1 MCRLK
6 QLLFLVF
13 FASNVLSEEGFEVI
27 TVASVMPKEA
37 NSIVTSVDKLNLDF
51 LNKALAKDLTSLLKN
66 NLAIDVSNNGGMG
79 QLSSVFLRGT
89 NSNHTLVKINGIKIN
104 PSTAGGAS
112 IYNLDTQLI
121 NEVELGYGPLSA
133 IHGSGAIGGV
143 IDIST
148 KPQNRD
154 SKTSLGLSIGPNEF
168 HKSLFKINR
177 DISENIFFNISGSK
191 TQTDGY
197 PALSNSKLDR

>member
-6 QLLFLVF
+6 QMLFLVF
-13 FASNVLSEEGFEVI
+13 FVSNVLSEEEFEVI

-37 NSIVTSVDKLNLDF
+37 NAIVTSVDKLNLDF

-112 IYNLDTQLI
+112 IYLSLI
-121 NEVELGYGPLSA
+121 
-133 IHGSGAIGGV
+133 H
-143 IDIST
+143 
-148 KPQNRD
+148 
-154 SKTSLGLSIGPNEF
+154 
-168 HKSLFKINR
+168 
-177 DISENIFFNISGSK
+177 ISEP
-191 TQTDGY
+191 TRPY
-197 PALSNSKLDR
+197 